1 MQLQRSRTDVARS
14 LVGATGQVSP
24 GARCSPW
31 RKLHQSLGNHRI
43 QRLLQAKLGVSHPDD
58 IYERQVHR
66 VADEVMRMP
75 EPAGL
80 WAAFGSSSAPARIQ
94 RLCAECEEGLQ
105 RQMPMEE
112 EQPLVQGKRED
123 AGLEQGAAAIEPYV
137 DGLAARGEPIAPA
150 TRAFFEPR
158 FAADFSAVRI
168 HTGPEADRSAAA
180 IDALAYTAG
189 DHIVFRA
196 GRYDPTSLQ
205 GKHLLAHELTHV
217 IQQGGAT
224 GALCSTCEDEDK
236 KALQTKSAGPE
247 RPIAGVPSIVH
258 EVLRS
263 PGQPLEP
270 AMRTFMEARSGHD
283 FGRVRVHTDSRANA
297 SASAVAARAYTVG
310 HHVVFGEG
318 QFAPGT
324 AEGRRL
330 IAHELMH
337 VMQQRESTVGLSPKL
352 TIAPPGDAFEQE
364 ADRFADAVAGGTPN
378 ILDTQLPVV
387 VAFSSHPSAAFTLQR
402 QSCNPADD
410 KIKTGALPTQ
420 LPAIECAPTPATL
433 QQVRAVPGVPPT
445 ILGVTESGFVTDQI
459 QFEELKASKC
469 KAQVLHAAEPKV
481 NFSIY
486 VKEGDFAD
494 GTEQTPTTPPS
505 RPCAGK
511 VVARTL
517 RITAEGAKKLRQG
530 EAEHCEDAKLAFALS
545 WGKYNQA
552 SKDLEGEY
560 CAAGI
565 KVSGGESIC
574 DKEFAK
580 RFTDRTGVDWTKRQQ
595 VAKCLL
601 DKSDLRDSNHWHDV
615 VPVDVFYA
623 KDCSAVT
630 YIYGSGSAPEIGK
643 HPPAEIVKGCGEK

>member
-1 MQLQRSRTDVARS
+1 MFAPKLAKAQTKAAEHPTSKTTSQRSILAGHRLGHDQAKHMLFLQRTI
-14 LVGATGQVSP
+14 GNQAT
-24 GARCSPW
+24 
-31 RKLHQSLGNHRI
+31 L
-43 QRLLQAKLGVSHPDD
+43 RLLAQQTP
-58 IYERQVHR
+58 R
-66 VADEVMRMP
+66 P
-75 EPAGL
+75 
-80 WAAFGSSSAPARIQ
+80 
-94 RLCAECEEGLQ
+94 
-105 RQMPMEE
+105 
-112 EQPLVQGKRED
+112 
-123 AGLEQGAAAIEPYV
+123 
-137 DGLAARGEPIAPA
+137 AARDPG
-150 TRAFFEPR
+150 
-158 FAADFSAVRI
+158 
-168 HTGPEADRSAAA
+168 
-180 IDALAYTAG
+180 G
-189 DHIVFRA
+189 D
-196 GRYDPTSLQ
+196 Y
-205 GKHLLAHELTHV
+205 
-217 IQQGGAT
+217 QQGGAT
-224 GALCSTCEDEDK
+224 ENTVGASWDFSKIPLFSSDRASRSRGSSQQPGIIQRKLVVGQANDPLEHEGDRVAEQVVQMSTPPLTTITAPPQISRKCSTCEDEDK

-283 FGRVRVHTDSRANA
+283 FGRVRVHMDSRANA

-565 KVSGGESIC
+565 KVSGSESIC

-580 RFTDRTGVDWTKRQQ
+580 RFTDRTGVDWAKRQQ

-615 VPVDVFYA
+615 VPVDLFYA